1 MYTLTDAAAHKMYT
15 YSSAQG
21 GGKIRKRKGK
31 KKCAPILATKSGHSR
46 SKREGCRQSA
56 GGVWVHIGVH
66 NLKRMPANTGAGI
79 GVHNLQQDRTGY
91 I

>member
-1 MYTLTDAAAHKMYT
+1 MPPLIKCIHIAAHKAAEEYEKEK
-15 YSSAQG
+15 A
-21 GGKIRKRKGK
+21 

-46 SKREGCRQSA
+46 SKCKGCRQSV

-66 NLKRMPANTGAGI
+66 NLKRMPANAGAGI

>member
-1 MYTLTDAAAHKMYT
+1 MYTLTDTAAHKMYT
-15 YSSAQG
+15 YSSTRSG
-21 GGKIRKRKGK
+21 GRMRKRKGK
-31 KKCAPILATKSGHSR
+31 KKCAPILATNSERSR

-66 NLKRMPANTGAGI
+66 NLKRMPAKVWAGI
-79 GVHNLQQDRTGY
+79 GVHNLQQVRTGY

>member
-1 MYTLTDAAAHKMYT
+1 MLLQIAAQNVYT
-15 YSSAQG
+15 YSNPEAASEY
-21 GGKIRKRKGK
+21 KKRY